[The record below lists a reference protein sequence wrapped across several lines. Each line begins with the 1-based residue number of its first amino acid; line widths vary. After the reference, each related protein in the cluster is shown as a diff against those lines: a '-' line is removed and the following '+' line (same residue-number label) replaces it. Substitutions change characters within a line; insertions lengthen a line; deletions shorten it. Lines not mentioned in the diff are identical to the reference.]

1 MSLLERVERA
11 GNGACPREGAE
22 GALGLDALKEQV
34 QMIVSA
40 DEVAA
45 LQAENPGRARSEVR
59 SACRRVFESL
69 AWADVPAAQRARLEG
84 ELLDTVFGF
93 GPLEG
98 LLADDTVTEIM
109 VNGPRSVYFERD
121 GRLYR
126 SEQRFADEDQLRAL
140 VDRVLGP
147 LGRRIDESSPMVNA
161 RLPQGHRVHAVIPPL
176 ALDGPVLTIRK
187 FARRVMTLADMEAL
201 GSFDGAMRTFLTWAV
216 RARKSVAVSGGTG
229 SGKTTLLNALSCAIP
244 HEERIITIEDSAELR
259 FLEHPH
265 VVRLEARPRNAE
277 GRGEVTIRDLVTNA
291 LRMRPDRIVVGECR
305 GAEALDMLQ
314 AMNTGH
320 DGSLTT
326 LHANSPGESVARL
339 TTMVRY
345 GADLPVDVIEA
356 NIASAIDLVVQTA
369 RALDGSRRIAE
380 VVTLS
385 YDRERRRCVVDPL
398 FKRREAEARGTW
410 AAVPAWIA
418 DLPSRGCAGR
428 AEVDA
433 WMRGSATAS
442 RWRAR
447 LRSGCWRAPAC
458 GGSRAGPC
466 SYWPSAATSPP
477 SGRCSPAWLQR
488 AWYWA
493 PWPSRL
499 RGARWARLPS
509 WPARWRRRSGLRARR
524 PTGAATPCGMP
535 CLMCCGR
542 WERASMPVS
551 RCSRRWPR

>member
-1 MSLLERVERA
+1 MSLLERVKRA

-187 FARRVMTLADMEAL
+187 FAQRVMTLADMEAL

-277 GRGEVTIRDLVTNA
+277 ERGEVTIRDLVTNA

-326 LHANSPGESVARL
+326 LHANSPADVVSRL
-339 TTMVRY
+339 ATMVRY
-345 GADLPVDVIEA
+345 AVDLPVDVIES
-356 NIASAIDLVVQTA
+356 NVASAFEVVVQTA
-369 RALDGSRRIAE
+369 RALDGSRFVSDVAE
-380 VVTLS
+380 LV
-385 YDRERRRCVVDPL
+385 YDGGKRCCRVRPL
-398 FKRREAEARGTW
+398 FMRGLAERVGRWVAL
-410 AAVPAWIA
+410 PAWIDEVA
-418 DLPSRGCAGR
+418 DIGV
-428 AEVDA
+428 AEREEVE
-433 WMRGSATAS
+433 
-442 RWRAR
+442 RWKRTSC
-447 LRSGCWRAPAC
+447 L
-458 GGSRAGPC
+458 
-466 SYWPSAATSPP
+466 AA
-477 SGRCSPAWLQR
+477 
-488 AWYWA
+488 
-493 PWPSRL
+493 
-499 RGARWARLPS
+499 
-509 WPARWRRRSGLRARR
+509 
-524 PTGAATPCGMP
+524 
-535 CLMCCGR
+535 
-542 WERASMPVS
+542 
-551 RCSRRWPR
+551 